1 MWTQEDGETVE
12 EAARGLRRNRS
23 SVWEILAGEHDER
36 VGVGWKKEPQI
47 VAGVWKAAFFQKDA
61 VAKAK
66 FNNDLAIT
74 D

>member
-12 EAARGLRRNRS
+12 EAARRLRRNRS

-36 VGVGWKKEPQI
+36 VGVGREKEPEI
-47 VAGVWKAAFFQKDA
+47 VARVWRAACFYGDA
-61 VAKAK
+61 FAKSK